1 MTLEM
6 RDRENQKI
14 GEIYGI
20 IKVCRKNNFSEESIM
35 RILQEKKKLSEQS
48 AKMYL
53 EEAEEAIKRINAYS
67 AFIKSLCEIISD
79 LKKINAGDDTI
90 ISKIQ
95 DKFHFDKDD
104 AEFYYDY
111 ALKTHKDKIMD
122 SNMEK
127 PKEAVKEAKK
137 DREWHHESMT
147 LSMRDRE
154 NRKIG
159 EKHGEDKMAKLI
171 ILLNEDGRL
180 SDILRVSQDEE
191 YRQELYMKY
200 HIS

>member
-14 GEIYGI
+14 GEIYGF

-35 RILQEKKKLSEQS
+35 KILQEKKKLSEES
-48 AKMYL
+48 AKRYL
-53 EEAEEAIKRINAYS
+53 EEAEEAIKEIDKYS
-67 AFIKSLCEIISD
+67 VFIKSLCEIISD

-104 AEFYYDY
+104 AKFYYDY
-111 ALKTHKDKIMD
+111 VLKTHKNKIKG
-122 SNMEK
+122 SNVEK

-137 DREWHHESMT
+137 DREWSHEYMT
-147 LSMRDRE
+147 LLMRDQE
-154 NRKIG
+154 NQKIG
-159 EKHGEDKMAKLI
+159 EKKMFLLMERLI
-171 ILLNEDGRL
+171 EDGCFD
-180 SDILRVSQDEE
+180 DIARMKTDIEH
-191 YRQELYMKY
+191 RQKLYVKY
-200 HIS
+200 HII